1 MAVSPVEADVPDG
14 ADEPPDGNADRRD
27 DQGGTGQAMR
37 PGNAEA
43 ETRNR
48 QEYYA
53 DLRTAVST
61 EESTTVRRITAEE
74 QATAEK
80 WGKQTE
86 ESRWIWSEYQRKW
99 PPEDRPPVE
108 RSDADPEI
116 DAQVDAACDRIAEL
130 ERHKISP
137 AIRAIEGQDL
147 DRRLVGFEDRVKG
160 RDRIKEKAC
169 AITESLDRTAEQA
182 VFLIPDT
189 LRYTFQ
195 YQEARY
201 TQGVWMDIV
210 RLNDQGFVLQ
220 KLRNYW
226 SDDKYNGINSQ
237 WIEPDSGQRFEVQ
250 FHTGISF
257 EAKQL
262 THLAYERLRT
272 PQPNKPDKFEQMVLE
287 AYEKKVTTDVPVP
300 PGAADI
306 PDYP

>member
-250 FHTGISF
+250 FHTNISF

-287 AYEKKVTTDVPVP
+287 AFEKKVTTDVPVP

>member
-1 MAVSPVEADVPDG
+1 VEADLPDE
-14 ADEPPDGNADRRD
+14 ADESPDGNTDRRD
-27 DQGGTGQAMR
+27 DQDDGGDPANR
-37 PGNAEA
+37 PGNADA
-43 ETRNR
+43 EPRNR
-48 QEYYA
+48 EEYYA

-61 EESTTVRRITAEE
+61 EESTTARRITAEE
-74 QATAEK
+74 KAAAEK
-80 WGKQTE
+80 WGKQTA
-86 ESRWIWSEYQRKW
+86 ESRWIWSEYQRRW
-99 PPEDRPPVE
+99 PQEDRPPVD
-108 RSDADPEI
+108 RSDDDPEV
-116 DAQVDAACDRIAEL
+116 DAQVDAACDRITAL

-137 AIRAIEGQDL
+137 AMRAIEGQDP
-147 DRRLVGFEDRVKG
+147 DRRLVGFEDRMKG
-160 RDRIKEKAC
+160 RDRIKEKAL

-189 LRYTFQ
+189 LRYTLQ
-195 YQEARY
+195 YREARY
-201 TQGVWMDIV
+201 TQGVWMDIG

-226 SDDKYNGINSQ
+226 SDDKYTGINSQ

-250 FHTGISF
+250 FHTSISF

-287 AYEKKVTTDVPVP
+287 AFEKKVAADVPVP
-300 PGAADI
+300 PGATDI

>member
-1 MAVSPVEADVPDG
+1 MESDLPDEAD
-14 ADEPPDGNADRRD
+14 ESPDGNADRRD
-27 DQGGTGQAMR
+27 DQDDNGQAAR
-37 PGNAEA
+37 PGHAEA

-48 QEYYA
+48 EEYYT
-53 DLRTAVST
+53 DLRVAVSK
-61 EESTTVRRITAEE
+61 EESVTALQAAAEE
-74 QATAEK
+74 QNA
-80 WGKQTE
+80 WGKWRETVT
-86 ESRWIWSEYQRKW
+86 ESRWMWSEYQRRW
-99 PPEDRPPVE
+99 PQEDRPPVD
-108 RSDADPEI
+108 RSDDAEV
-116 DAQVDAACDRIAEL
+116 DAQVDAACDRIAVL

-137 AIRAIEGQDL
+137 AMRAIDGQDP
-147 DRRLVGFEDRVKG
+147 DRHLVGFEDRVKG

-169 AITESLDRTAEQA
+169 AIIESLDRTAEQA

-201 TQGVWMDIV
+201 TQGVWMDIG

-220 KLRNYW
+220 KLKSHW

-250 FHTGISF
+250 FHTNISC

-287 AYEKKVTTDVPVP
+287 DFEKKVTADVPVP

>member
-1 MAVSPVEADVPDG
+1 MSPVEPDLPDE
-14 ADEPPDGNADRRD
+14 ADESSDGNADRRD
-27 DQGGTGQAMR
+27 DQDDGGGQANR
-37 PGNAEA
+37 PSNAEA
-43 ETRNR
+43 EPRNR
-48 QEYYA
+48 EEYYA
-53 DLRTAVST
+53 DLRVAVSK
-61 EESTTVRRITAEE
+61 EESVTTQRTAAEE
-74 QATAEK
+74 QNGSGK
-80 WGKQTE
+80 WSETVA
-86 ESRWIWSEYQRKW
+86 ESRWMWSEYQRRW
-99 PPEDRPPVE
+99 PQEDRPPVD
-108 RSDADPEI
+108 RSDDDPEV
-116 DAQVDAACDRIAEL
+116 DAQVDAACDRIAVL
-130 ERHKISP
+130 ERYKISP
-137 AIRAIEGQDL
+137 AMRAIEGQDP
-147 DRRLVGFEDRVKG
+147 DRRLVGFEDRVKS

-169 AITESLDRTAEQA
+169 AITESLDRTTEQA

-201 TQGVWMDIV
+201 TQGVWMDIG

-226 SDDKYNGINSQ
+226 SDDKCNGINSQ

-250 FHTGISF
+250 FHTNISF

-287 AYEKKVTTDVPVP
+287 AFEKKVTADVPVP
-300 PGAADI
+300 SGAADI

>member
-1 MAVSPVEADVPDG
+1 MEPDLPDEAD
-14 ADEPPDGNADRRD
+14 ESPDGNTDHRD
-27 DQGGTGQAMR
+27 DQDDGGRANR
-37 PGNAEA
+37 PGNAGA

-48 QEYYA
+48 EEYYA
-53 DLRTAVST
+53 DLRVAVSK
-61 EESTTVRRITAEE
+61 EESVTAQRTAAEE
-74 QATAEK
+74 QNASGK
-80 WGKQTE
+80 WSETVT
-86 ESRWIWSEYQRKW
+86 ESRWMWSEYQRRW
-99 PPEDRPPVE
+99 PQEHRPPVD
-108 RSDADPEI
+108 RSDDDPEV
-116 DAQVDAACDRIAEL
+116 DAQVDAACDRIAVL

-137 AIRAIEGQDL
+137 AMRAIEGQDP

-169 AITESLDRTAEQA
+169 AITESLDRTTEQA

-201 TQGVWMDIV
+201 TEGVWMDIG

-220 KLRNYW
+220 KLRNSW

-250 FHTGISF
+250 FHTNISF

-287 AYEKKVTTDVPVP
+287 AFEKKVTADVPVP

>member
-1 MAVSPVEADVPDG
+1 
-14 ADEPPDGNADRRD
+14 
-27 DQGGTGQAMR
+27 MR

-287 AYEKKVTTDVPVP
+287 AFEKKVTADVPVP

>member
-1 MAVSPVEADVPDG
+1 
-14 ADEPPDGNADRRD
+14 
-27 DQGGTGQAMR
+27 MR

-287 AYEKKVTTDVPVP
+287 AFEKKVTTDVPVP

>member
-1 MAVSPVEADVPDG
+1 
-14 ADEPPDGNADRRD
+14 
-27 DQGGTGQAMR
+27 MR

-250 FHTGISF
+250 FHTNISF

-287 AYEKKVTTDVPVP
+287 AFEKKVTADIPVP

>member
-1 MAVSPVEADVPDG
+1 
-14 ADEPPDGNADRRD
+14 
-27 DQGGTGQAMR
+27 MR

-74 QATAEK
+74 QAAAEK

-287 AYEKKVTTDVPVP
+287 AFEKKVTIDVPVP

>member
-1 MAVSPVEADVPDG
+1 VEADLPDE
-14 ADEPPDGNADRRD
+14 ADESPDGNADRRD
-27 DQGGTGQAMR
+27 DQDDGGGQANR
-37 PGNAEA
+37 PGNADA
-43 ETRNR
+43 EPRNR
-48 QEYYA
+48 EEYYA

-61 EESTTVRRITAEE
+61 EESTTVQRITAEE
-74 QATAEK
+74 KAAAKK
-80 WGKQTE
+80 WDKQTE
-86 ESRWIWSEYQRKW
+86 ESRWIWSEYQRRW
-99 PPEDRPPVE
+99 PQEDRMPVD
-108 RSDADPEI
+108 RSDDDPEV
-116 DAQVDAACDRIAEL
+116 DAQVDAACDRITAL
-130 ERHKISP
+130 ERNKISP
-137 AIRAIEGQDL
+137 EMRAIESQDP

-169 AITESLDRTAEQA
+169 AITESLDRTTEQA
-182 VFLIPDT
+182 VLLIPDT

-201 TQGVWMDIV
+201 TQGVWMDIG

-220 KLRNYW
+220 KLKNYW

-250 FHTGISF
+250 FHTNISF

-287 AYEKKVTTDVPVP
+287 AFEKKVTADVPVP

>member
-250 FHTGISF
+250 FHTNISF

-287 AYEKKVTTDVPVP
+287 AFEKKVTADIPVP